1 MIWQKIISTKNW
13 VQIYFR
19 LWKKFVEIKCL
30 QCIWNFQGHFQW
42 NCSNFCQSFKQI
54 IHSVFLYEKL
64 KIMFRR
70 LYERIAK
77 PKVLEANTTVVKKM
91 SLDLGKENNLLP
103 PASVNVGFRAQ
114 SLIQKLPT
122 VNQKVVHESRMAA
135 RNERV
140 HWKALSTFSTNLQVK
155 KSQIVFSADPYS
167 HYR

>member
-1 MIWQKIISTKNW
+1 
-13 VQIYFR
+13 
-19 LWKKFVEIKCL
+19 
-30 QCIWNFQGHFQW
+30 
-42 NCSNFCQSFKQI
+42 
-54 IHSVFLYEKL
+54 
-64 KIMFRR
+64 MFRG

-103 PASVNVGFRAQ
+103 AASVNVGFRAQ

-140 HWKALSTFSTNLQVK
+140 H
-155 KSQIVFSADPYS
+155 
-167 HYR
+167 